1 MRNTPSLTDCRIV
14 LALRDHQSFR
24 VAAEVLGMSPS
35 ALSRQLAALEADLGV
50 RLFDRDTRNVSPTAS
65 GLTFTQLAERMLN
78 TAEHVMEEFDAH
90 LSANR
95 GRLTIAGLPS
105 VTVGL
110 LPGLLKSFADQH
122 AEVDLRIMDALSES
136 VVEAVVAG
144 RADIGFTA
152 GTITARDRLSF
163 HPLLDD
169 SFVAVGA
176 PGGPLAQDRSYGM
189 AELIDMPVIA
199 MEIGTSVRELLDGA
213 CQRHGLALSPRF
225 EVAHLAT
232 AGALVAEGLGVSI
245 LPTLTLPVLPMER
258 LIQRPVHDF
267 GAKRRI
273 GLVHQHGRSLSPTGK
288 AFLEHTKLNL
298 PNLRRR
304 GLDEHT

>member
-1 MRNTPSLTDCRIV
+1 MRNTPSLTDYRIV
-14 LALRDHQSFR
+14 LTLRDHQSFR
-24 VAAEVLGMSPS
+24 AAAEDLGMSPS
-35 ALSRQLAALEADLGV
+35 ALSRQLAALEAGLGV

-65 GLTFTQLAERMLN
+65 GLTFAQLAERMLN
-78 TAEHVMEEFDAH
+78 TAEHVMEEFDSH

-110 LPGLLKSFADQH
+110 LPPLLKSFADQH
-122 AEVDLRIMDALSES
+122 ADVDLRIMDALSES
-136 VVEAVVAG
+136 VVEAVAAG
-144 RADIGFTA
+144 RADIGFAA
-152 GTITARDRLSF
+152 GTITARDRLAF

-176 PGGPLAQDRSYGM
+176 PVGPLTQDRSYGM
-189 AELIDMPVIA
+189 AELIAMPIIA
-199 MEIGTSVRELLDGA
+199 MENGTSVRELLDGA

-258 LIQRPVHDF
+258 LIERPVHDF
-267 GAKRRI
+267 GARRRI
-273 GLVHQHGRSLSPTGK
+273 GLVHQQGRSLSPTAK
-288 AFLEHTKLNL
+288 AFLDHTKLNL
-298 PNLRRR
+298 PKLRQR
-304 GLDEHT
+304 GVDEHT

>member
-1 MRNTPSLTDCRIV
+1 MRNTPSLADYRIV
-14 LALRDHQSFR
+14 LTLCDQRSFR
-24 VAAEVLGMSPS
+24 LAADALGVSPS

-65 GLTFTQLAERMLN
+65 GFTFAQLAERMLN
-78 TAEHVMEEFDAH
+78 TADHVMEEFDAH
-90 LSANR
+90 LSASR

-122 AEVDLRIMDALSES
+122 ADVDLRIMDALSES
-136 VVEAVVAG
+136 VVETVVAG

-176 PGGPLAQDRSYGM
+176 PDGLLAEHRSYGM
-189 AELIDMPVIA
+189 AELISMPVIA
-199 MEIGTSVRELLDGA
+199 MEVGTSVRELLDGA
-213 CQRHGLALSPRF
+213 CQRHGLALTPRF

-258 LIQRPVHDF
+258 LIERPVHDF

-273 GLVHQHGRSLSPTGK
+273 GLVHQQGRSLSPTAK
-288 AFLEHTKLNL
+288 AFLDHTKLNL
-298 PNLRRR
+298 PTLRRR
-304 GLDEHT
+304 GTDEQA